1 MQNRT
6 TTADLLSSALPIGNN
21 MLPAVLHLNL
31 TKKWFDMIEAGEKKE
46 EYREIK
52 PFWNRVFSCYI
63 KIKGRNYH
71 PTDVLICFSN
81 GYSKNRRQMFVR
93 CKYVKPGFGKPEWG
107 AEPNKQY
114 HVLSLGDVVRA

>member
-6 TTADLLSSALPIGNN
+6 TTADLLSSALPIGHT

-63 KIKGRNYH
+63 KIKG
-71 PTDVLICFSN
+71 T
-81 GYSKNRRQMFVR
+81 
-93 CKYVKPGFGKPEWG
+93 
-107 AEPNKQY
+107 A
-114 HVLSLGDVVRA
+114 LS

>member
-6 TTADLLSSALPIGNN
+6 TTADLLSSALPIGNTV
-21 MLPAVLHLNL
+21 LHAVLHLNL
-31 TKKWFDMIEAGEKKE
+31 KTKWFDMIEAGIKKE

-52 PFWNRVFSCYI
+52 PYWNRVFSNYI
-63 KIKGRNYH
+63 KIKGRRYH

-81 GYSKNRRQMFVR
+81 GYAKNRRQMFVK
-93 CKYVKPGFGKPEWG
+93 CKYVKPGFGKQEWG

-114 HVLSLGDVVRA
+114 HVLSLGDFVRA